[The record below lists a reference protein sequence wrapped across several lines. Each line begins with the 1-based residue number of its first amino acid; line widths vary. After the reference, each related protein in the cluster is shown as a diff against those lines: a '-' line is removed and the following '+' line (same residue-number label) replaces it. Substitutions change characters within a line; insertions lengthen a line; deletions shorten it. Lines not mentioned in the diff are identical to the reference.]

1 MLHDWETLK
10 EWEPIQDFLSVSVT
24 NSMAV
29 AMGQGEVLHPWTY
42 LPFVKYRGCKG
53 RHMAQCQFLG
63 KPLLLLL
70 SLLLLQCSRK

>member
-29 AMGQGEVLHPWTY
+29 AEVLHPWTY